1 LSQSKHHLSVLLGLQ
16 FSYMPNETKTHKGL
30 QKAQGIGNPMRK
42 RLFTLKEA
50 AEYLGRK
57 DYGMRELAWS
67 GDMPVVKRE
76 KDRKLYFDLY
86 DLDSYIEQNK
96 RTYQ

>member
-1 LSQSKHHLSVLLGLQ
+1 
-16 FSYMPNETKTHKGL
+16 MANKTQTDKGL

-50 AEYLGRK
+50 AEYLGRG
-57 DYGMRELAWS
+57 DYGMRELAWG
-67 GDMPVVKRE
+67 GDIPVVKKERE
-76 KDRKLYFDLY
+76 RKLYFDVF
-86 DLDSYIEQNK
+86 DLDSYIERNK